1 MLEKRAMMPETS
13 AVVMPARKPP
23 RLMAGS
29 DRPPSRKPSAAPG
42 SRACA
47 SASPIRLMRRRIRN
61 TPIEAPP
68 TDSARLATRARRM
81 KPKSANGAIRRSCS
95 TAPSG
100 ALAQRRGTPG
110 YVAGAGVLVPGLG
123 HGAGTQQVLGRQDAQ
138 RRAGIDQL
146 SRQQETV
153 GEVAAHLV
161 EVVQHAHHGA
171 LLGAPA
177 LDQRHQVGD

>member
-1 MLEKRAMMPETS
+1 MAETRAV
-13 AVVMPARKPP
+13 AMPATKPP

-29 DRPPSRKPSAAPG
+29 DRPPSRKPNAAPG
-42 SRACA
+42 SSAWA

-81 KPKSANGAIRRSCS
+81 KPKSANGAIRKSCS

-100 ALAQRRGTPG
+100 ALAQRHVTPR

-123 HGAGTQQVLGRQDAQ
+123 HGAGTQQVLGRQHAL
-138 RRAGIDQL
+138 RRTGIDQL
-146 SRQQETV
+146 ARQQEAV

-161 EVVQHAHHGA
+161 EVVQHADHGTSP
-171 LLGAPA
+171 GAPT
-177 LDQRHQVGD
+177 